1 LLDTLQRAETGPI
14 TDEQDFDR
22 KIVAPTV
29 KRIIEE
35 YGIEF
40 PHDRLVNGDDDLAD
54 RLFAAG
60 LELATQVGI
69 YCQSTSRR
77 MMWSRE
83 ELEEGIR
90 FCPSEATI
98 GASNDAVTLR
108 SRSPED
114 GSSPIISGGPYGV
127 AVPEDLYVPMFSSYA
142 KESVIDAIDPPTL
155 ERAYGLPIKGASPWE
170 ALAGWREAELTFEV
184 LRRAGRPGLSVGC
197 VGLSTTDLAEL
208 SATSYGGFRPTDR
221 HYVAM
226 LAEFKTDYHMLTKIV
241 HISRIGG
248 LIQSFYNPILGGYVG
263 GPEGV
268 ALAYVAGAILINQA
282 HMGTT
287 FGSRP
292 EHPFLGCDTTPELI
306 RAMSVAFQAVAR
318 STNLIIHAT
327 AGPAGGPGTKTLL
340 LENAAVA
347 INGTVSGVSMIA
359 ASMSASGVNP
369 RHASGLDAKIC
380 GEVAHAVGDM
390 SRDQADEIV
399 TRLVAAYGPDLDQ
412 APIGQPFE
420 EVYDVETV
428 EPTPQWAAIYD
439 ETKEFLVELGVP
451 L

>member
-1 LLDTLQRAETGPI
+1 
-14 TDEQDFDR
+14 
-22 KIVAPTV
+22 
-29 KRIIEE
+29 
-35 YGIEF
+35 
-40 PHDRLVNGDDDLAD
+40 
-54 RLFAAG
+54 
-60 LELATQVGI
+60 
-69 YCQSTSRR
+69 
-77 MMWSRE
+77 
-83 ELEEGIR
+83 
-90 FCPSEATI
+90 
-98 GASNDAVTLR
+98 
-108 SRSPED
+108 
-114 GSSPIISGGPYGV
+114 
-127 AVPEDLYVPMFSSYA
+127 
-142 KESVIDAIDPPTL
+142 
-155 ERAYGLPIKGASPWE
+155 
-170 ALAGWREAELTFEV
+170 
-184 LRRAGRPGLSVGC
+184 
-197 VGLSTTDLAEL
+197 
-208 SATSYGGFRPTDR
+208 
-221 HYVAM
+221 
-226 LAEFKTDYHMLTKIV
+226 
-241 HISRIGG
+241 
-248 LIQSFYNPILGGYVG
+248 VG

-399 TRLVAAYGPDLDQ
+399 TRLVAAYGPDLHKS
-412 APIGQPFE
+412 PIGKPFE
-420 EVYDVETV
+420 EVYDVSSV
-428 EPTPQWAAIYD
+428 EPTPEWAGIYD